1 MSCIVYYALYT
12 REAAMLDARKT
23 VPLPDKGVQV
33 YAKNGRRYAYKVT
46 RTYRNAKGQPTCD
59 RRSIGRVD
67 DETGMLIPNLAY
79 YEFYGDSGVAAA
91 APQPQVGAVYEA
103 GVAFAARAALSS
115 CGALAMLESA
125 FGESRAS
132 EMLTVAAYMLAEG
145 NVMSYL
151 DDFCERSLVAAR
163 IDDRRASE
171 LFASLLPEERAAFF
185 SSWASAQAGNDYV
198 AYDVT
203 SFSSYSEGIADLEW
217 GYNRDGEKLPQINL
231 AMYLG
236 VNSRLPVFYRTYP
249 GSIVDKKH
257 LPAMMAGNAEL
268 GVAGVTFVMDCGFVS
283 TGNLQ
288 YMHGEGFPYLIGL
301 ETFRKAARNA
311 IAELRGELSSARTW
325 IGEAGCHGAAR
336 KGMFYGVYSQINV
349 FHDADRAARAEAD
362 MHRRLD
368 ADEERLSQMPDITK
382 AEAKR
387 YSKRGFVVSRADDGS
402 FTFER
407 DWAAIDAAAE
417 NLGYFCI
424 LTSELD
430 AEPAEVLAA
439 YRKKDEVEKAFDEVK
454 NHLDMHRLRTHR
466 QETTDGKVFCA
477 FVALIAR
484 MRIENAL
491 GDWMRENR
499 MAMERV
505 MREFAKVRCVQGA
518 GGKRL
523 LNPLTKKQREIVG
536 LMGFAED
543 DVRAFVERG
552 GHLPV

>member
-1 MSCIVYYALYT
+1 MTI
-12 REAAMLDARKT
+12 DARKM
-23 VPLPDKGVQV
+23 VPLPGKGVQV

-67 DETGMLIPNLAY
+67 DESGMLIPNLAY
-79 YEFYGDSGVAAA
+79 YEFYGEVS
-91 APQPQVGAVYEA
+91 APEPAPQVGSVSEA
-103 GVAFAARAALSS
+103 GVTFAARAALES
-115 CGALAMLESA
+115 CGALPMLASA
-125 FGESRAS
+125 FGGARAS

-151 DDFCERSLVAAR
+151 DDFCERALVPTEV
-163 IDDRRASE
+163 DDRRASE
-171 LFASLLPEERAAFF
+171 LFASLLPEERASFF

-217 GYNRDGEKLPQINL
+217 GYNRDGEKLPQLNL

-268 GVAGVTFVMDCGFVS
+268 GVGCVTFVMDCGFVS

-288 YMHGEGFPYLIGL
+288 YMHGESFPYVIGL
-301 ETFRKAARNA
+301 ESFKKAARNA
-311 IAELRGELSSARTW
+311 IGELRGELASSRSW
-325 IGEAGCHGAAR
+325 IGGGVHAAAK

-349 FHDADRAARAEAD
+349 FRDADRAAAAEAD

-368 ADEERLSQMPDITK
+368 ADEERLAQMPEITR

-387 YSKRGFVVSRADDGS
+387 YSKRGFSIDRAGDGTFS
-402 FTFER
+402 FSR

-424 LTSELD
+424 LTSELGAD
-430 AEPAEVLAA
+430 PAEVLAT
-439 YRKKDEVEKAFDEVK
+439 YRRKDEVEKAFDEVK
-454 NHLDMHRLRTHR
+454 NHLDMRRLRTHR
-466 QETTDGKVFCA
+466 QETTDGKLFCA

-491 GDWMRENR
+491 GEWMRENR
-499 MAMERV
+499 MTMERV

-518 GGKRL
+518 DGKRM
-523 LNPLTKKQREIVG
+523 LNPLTKKQREIYE
-536 LMGFAED
+536 LMGFSED
-543 DVRAFVERG
+543 DVRAFVESG
-552 GHLPV
+552 GR